1 MSHSVVINVRLY
13 DSQDLH
19 EKTYPEFYI
28 INLWHVQE
36 VKIVAII
43 IQCAPSFTQIGK
55 WSLFWF
61 VDPLSVIL
69 LKIK

>member
-36 VKIVAII
+36 VKLW
-43 IQCAPSFTQIGK
+43 PE
-55 WSLFWF
+55 LY
-61 VDPLSVIL
+61 SVHPVL
-69 LKIK
+69 HKSENGVYFD